1 MDKELSW
8 STFIMTLFYAFGLK
22 SLVIFI
28 LNMECHAY
36 NISLGLTFP
45 SCLCMSAAAS
55 RPLEGQGGTVRFHSS
70 SQMRSAMMSSL
81 VNIPFCV
88 RWSHPLSTAIF
99 PDLIWGS
106 A

>member
-8 STFIMTLFYAFGLK
+8 STFIMTLLYAFGLK

-28 LNMECHAY
+28 LNMECHTQYLSGADILVLFMHVVY
-36 NISLGLTFP
+36 CISAF
-45 SCLCMSAAAS
+45 
-55 RPLEGQGGTVRFHSS
+55 RGQWGAVRSHSS
-70 SQMRSAMMSSL
+70 SQMRSAMISSL

-99 PDLIWGS
+99 SDLIWGS

>member
-8 STFIMTLFYAFGLK
+8 STIIMTLFYAFGLK

-28 LNMECHAY
+28 LNMECHAH

-45 SCLCMSAAAS
+45 SCLCMSFTAS
-55 RPLEGQGGTVRFHSS
+55 RPLGDRGIVRFHSS
-70 SQMRSAMMSSL
+70 SQMRSAMISSL

-88 RWSHPLSTAIF
+88 RWSHPLSTTIF